1 MEELVDKAESP
12 SYKQVNCKFLKSYN
26 DEELSNFI
34 MFLFLVWSD
43 GDTRML
49 LDLYAKY
56 LPQIGPLRKF
66 RNKKEMLSKV
76 AEEVGNKSAKQCEER
91 YKTVLRRKKLAV
103 ENNNT
108 SGSKR
113 QKIDFEEELFQICNL
128 DDSIEP
134 EIQISSQK
142 IIKREQ
148 RDILASTSTSKKKQS
163 VQDTLLEFAKLNEE
177 AKERRHREKMEAIKD
192 MKQSLERLFQQK

>member
-12 SYKQVNCKFLKSYN
+12 SYKQVNL
-26 DEELSNFI
+26 
-34 MFLFLVWSD
+34 WSD

-66 RNKKEMLSKV
+66 RNKKEMWSKV
-76 AEEVGNKSAKQCEER
+76 AEKVGNKSAKQCEER

-163 VQDTLLEFAKLNEE
+163 VQDTLLEIAKLNEE

-192 MKQSLERLFQQK
+192 MKQNLERLFQQK